1 MTLCLGATSA
11 PSLGARTRVPRSETR
26 PLDKKDEI
34 VANTLWRFL
43 EMRAFLTSAHL
54 HTSHGKAMHLALK
67 SARLNDKFQEP
78 LYLALELLKANTLH
92 AGNYGATSYLGGPR
106 TNNIT
111 EEDRSHMLLVMR
123 TLSIVPAT
131 FLPIKWAAPISHEL
145 LAFNSFLSAL
155 QQTMRNLLECTI
167 LNLFIRGDARRRR
180 EDFIDIALALPF
192 QTCANTAVG
201 VVFKLYCDLV
211 DSFAPNERSPPRE
224 TKDQAMGLLQ
234 EGFASM
240 RDVQNELQRGFRFW
254 DAVRTRL
261 RPSLARPT

>member
-11 PSLGARTRVPRSETR
+11 PSLGARTRVPRNDAR

-43 EMRAFLTSAHL
+43 EMRTFLTSAHL
-54 HTSHGKAMHLALK
+54 HTPYGKAMYAALK
-67 SARLNDKFQEP
+67 QARLNDKFQEP
-78 LYLALELLKANTLH
+78 LYLALELLKANVLH
-92 AGNYGATSYLGGPR
+92 AGNYGQQTYLGGPR

-111 EEDRSHMLLVMR
+111 EEDRSNMLLVMR

-131 FLPIKWAAPISHEL
+131 FLPLQWAAPISHEL

-155 QQTMRNLLECTI
+155 QQSMRTLIESTI

-211 DSFAPNERSPPRE
+211 DSFAPNERSPARE
-224 TKDQAMGLLQ
+224 IKDQAMEMLQ

-240 RDVQNELQRGFRFW
+240 RDVKAELQRGFRFW
-254 DAVRTRL
+254 DAVRIHIVYG
-261 RPSLARPT
+261 